1 MLIKKFLYNDLF
13 QLCSPRYFENLT
25 RVFTDVHAGVIKTML
40 VLFVQYCRVNLLPG
54 INLISEACLGLPE
67 ALKGTDACKQQ
78 HSAVSRSVLS
88 RFQSHPES
96 FSQTSNVIF
105 PNTDQGTSPKRLNSK
120 WQTDIEYK
128 QGRNRSPHPRKGFVK
143 ISAKYF
149 MKAQKTKML
158 GKDIE
163 ECYMSC

>member
-1 MLIKKFLYNDLF
+1 MTPNISCSSVDKKILYNDLF
-13 QLCSPRYFENLT
+13 HLCSPRYFENLT

-88 RFQSHPES
+88 RFKVTQSLFPKRHFPKHRS
-96 FSQTSNVIF
+96 RNFSQKTELQVA
-105 PNTDQGTSPKRLNSK
+105 
-120 WQTDIEYK
+120 
-128 QGRNRSPHPRKGFVK
+128 NRYR
-143 ISAKYF
+143 I
-149 MKAQKTKML
+149 
-158 GKDIE
+158 
-163 ECYMSC
+163 